1 MLPVSSWL
9 ATKEKLGGSY
19 LKKKFKS
26 VFFIISLLKAPVVE
40 AILTAVFIFDEPQI
54 LYANVC
60 NQVRLGESFF

>member
-19 LKKKFKS
+19 FKKNLR
-26 VFFIISLLKAPVVE
+26 VFFFFISLLKAPIVE
-40 AILTAVFIFDEPQI
+40 AILTAVFIFDGPQI

-60 NQVRLGESFF
+60 NQVQLGESFF